1 MSARL
6 YANEN
11 FHRGV
16 VEMLREMGHDVMT
29 TLEAGRSHRK
39 IPDEEVVEYA
49 TQQSRAVLTFNRR
62 DFIQLHKSLGG
73 AHGRIV
79 ICHVNADLVALA
91 KGMMMRSARPGTSA
105 GSWCGSIMGG
115 SQ

>member
-16 VEMLREMGHDVMT
+16 VETLREMGHDVMT

-49 TQQSRAVLTFNRR
+49 TRQSRAVLTFNRR
-62 DFIQLHKSLGG
+62 DFIQLHKKLGG
-73 AHGRIV
+73 AHGGIIV
-79 ICHVNADLVALA
+79 CHVNPDLEALA
-91 KGMMMRSARPGTSA
+91 KGIDDEIRKA
-105 GSWCGSIMGG
+105 GDLGG
-115 SQ
+115 KLVRVHRGR